1 MSHREY
7 IKPYIYCI
15 RNKDLKISSEGVEK
29 MEVFNRHDI
38 EKKIVN
44 KLEFNAITTKT
55 NRYFIRYTWGTY
67 TNANDGIY
75 ENG

>member
-1 MSHREY
+1 
-7 IKPYIYCI
+7 
-15 RNKDLKISSEGVEK
+15 

-55 NRYFIRYTWGTY
+55 NRYFIRYT
-67 TNANDGIY
+67 
-75 ENG
+75 